1 MIRYKNESFAGTGG
15 GVVEVEE
22 GKESEVDD
30 EVEADVE
37 VDGLEMDAD
46 MGEGAGVEKNLVL
59 AAERA
64 PLMKESG

>member
-1 MIRYKNESFAGTGG
+1 MRVLRALEG
-15 GVVEVEE
+15 GVGEVEE
-22 GKESEVDD
+22 GEEGKVDD
-30 EVEADVE
+30 EVGVGVE
-37 VDGLEMDAD
+37 VGGLEMDAD

>member
-1 MIRYKNESFAGTGG
+1 MRVLRALEG

-22 GKESEVDD
+22 GEEGEVDD

-46 MGEGAGVEKNLVL
+46 M
-59 AAERA
+59 
-64 PLMKESG
+64 

>member
-1 MIRYKNESFAGTGG
+1 M
-15 GVVEVEE
+15 EVEE
-22 GKESEVDD
+22 GKEGEVDD

>member
-1 MIRYKNESFAGTGG
+1 MRVLRRREGR
-15 GVVEVEE
+15 VVEVDEGEE
-22 GKESEVDD
+22 TNVD
-30 EVEADVE
+30 EEAGMGVE
-37 VDGLEMDAD
+37 VDGLE

>member
-1 MIRYKNESFAGTGG
+1 MG
-15 GVVEVEE
+15 EVEE
-22 GKESEVDD
+22 GEEGKVDD
-30 EVEADVE
+30 EVGVGVE
-37 VDGLEMDAD
+37 VGGLEMDAD

>member
-1 MIRYKNESFAGTGG
+1 MRVLRRREGR
-15 GVVEVEE
+15 VVEVDEGEE
-22 GKESEVDD
+22 TNVD
-30 EVEADVE
+30 EEARMGVE
-37 VDGLEMDAD
+37 VDGLE